1 MAHISTPIRVPK
13 TIAVIDADYCTGCEA
28 CIAVCPADCIELIA
42 ADQRVK
48 GIHVWCEVDL
58 ERCIGC
64 ALCVHVP
71 KRKSNPYELKICPWD
86 AIQMVPTQCLP
97 DAVAQIGGPTQYA
110 QENRVRLRNAAQ
122 RLADLRASQ

>member
-1 MAHISTPIRVPK
+1 MPTTARAAKPVSLCARPTVSQ
-13 TIAVIDADYCTGCEA
+13 
-28 CIAVCPADCIELIA
+28 LIA

-64 ALCVHVP
+64 AVRHVP

-97 DAVAQIGGPTQYA
+97 DAAACQHRRSDAVQALAQ
-110 QENRVRLRNAAQ
+110 NRASWFVGIAAQ
-122 RLADLRASQ
+122 RVADS